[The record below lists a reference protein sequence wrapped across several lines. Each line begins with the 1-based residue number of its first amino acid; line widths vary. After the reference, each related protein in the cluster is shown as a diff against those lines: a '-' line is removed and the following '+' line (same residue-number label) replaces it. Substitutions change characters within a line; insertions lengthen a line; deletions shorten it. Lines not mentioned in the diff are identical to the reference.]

1 MCLLLV
7 ELFSPRPIIFRDVI
21 QVDLVPQISQPNTQ
35 VSAPPPKP
43 PPKPPPEAEN
53 PLWSKLGQPPS
64 ATPSDAA
71 DSLVDDWNRLDT
83 RPDPTPVTRS
93 RENLSE
99 WWQGE
104 TKDAPPPEAAAD
116 VAPAEESRLSDL
128 WEQINA
134 ELPNE
139 AQSDQSEWW
148 KAQEDA
154 VLAPTKARQAHAT
167 AQGGTPRYLA
177 VVERRVAARWSPPD
191 IFRNRGAVQ
200 VTLSFRLSKDGRVRE
215 AKVVRSS
222 GSMHY
227 DQAAVRAVL
236 TADPFPA
243 FPDEIS
249 EPYLNIR
256 FTFTLDRDGL
266 G

>member
-35 VSAPPPKP
+35 VSDP

-83 RPDPTPVTRS
+83 RPDPPPVTRS

-104 TKDAPPPEAAAD
+104 TKDSPPPEAAAD

-128 WEQINA
+128 WDQINA
-134 ELPNE
+134 ELPNA
-139 AQSDQSEWW
+139 AQSDQSELW
-148 KAQEDA
+148 KEQVDA
-154 VLAPTKARQAHAT
+154 VMATTQAQQVHAT
-167 AQGGTPRYLA
+167 AQGGTPHYLG
-177 VVERRVAARWSPPD
+177 VVERRVAVRWSPPD
-191 IFRNRGAVQ
+191 VLRNQGAVQ
-200 VTLSFRLSKDGRVRE
+200 IIMFFRLDKGGRVQE
-215 AKVVRSS
+215 AKVIRGS

-227 DQAAVRAVL
+227 DQAAVRAVRN
-236 TADPFPA
+236 ANFPA

-249 EPYLNIR
+249 EPYLDIR
-256 FTFTLDRDGL
+256 FTFTLDQDRL
-266 G
+266 R